1 TRCFESSRGAA
12 GRGKRP
18 RDDGVTIS
26 AQPPSKPLDPEPAI
40 AVLPCGRGILQRR
53 RMTSM
58 HSDRAVKRNLLAVT
72 LLAGVLMAV
81 AIPGAYAQMGTT
93 VAESKAVHF
102 LRTDTLDFAK
112 ILPAPPE
119 PGSLA
124 AGADLNAVL
133 QVQAWRTPEEVAWAK
148 RIEKIRSLA
157 EYTDVVGAW

>member
-1 TRCFESSRGAA
+1 
-12 GRGKRP
+12 
-18 RDDGVTIS
+18 
-26 AQPPSKPLDPEPAI
+26 
-40 AVLPCGRGILQRR
+40 
-53 RMTSM
+53 M

-157 EYTDVVGAW
+157 DILHAPDPLGLARFLIDPKSEPIDVEKATLLAPIDEAFRKFKGSQQGPDPNA